1 MILHFHA
8 DAHPTIAKL
17 SLLKT
22 PDKKKLKILTRLA
35 PSWRRLGLLMD
46 FDESGTQLDII
57 DTKHRGDPEAC
68 CEAMFQHWLKGNG
81 ITPCSWRTLIELLDD
96 LDKEVLAQEI
106 EVAVL
111 LSTK

>member
-96 LDKEVLAQEI
+96 LDEEVLAQEI
-106 EVAVL
+106 EAAVL
-111 LSTK
+111 SSTK